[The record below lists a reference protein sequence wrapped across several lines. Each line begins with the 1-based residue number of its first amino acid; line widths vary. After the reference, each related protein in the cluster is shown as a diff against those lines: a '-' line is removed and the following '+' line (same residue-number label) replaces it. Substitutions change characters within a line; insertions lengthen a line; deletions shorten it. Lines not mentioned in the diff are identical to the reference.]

1 MQLFKYVVQQWC
13 RRVQG
18 RAMPD
23 TAATAFAAVAAPTG
37 PPAPAGPPG
46 RARLLGPIR
55 PATAPPVDDA
65 DPPASTEPP
74 ELAGSAPDDL
84 DRPDRR
90 ARRRRTLA
98 LVGLVSLGLAATATL
113 MAAGVMF
120 LRGPTTHT
128 IPFLSDARGNGPVV
142 EPRDTHPGQ
151 PGKAGGPAGPP
162 TSPSQRRS
170 ATPGATASAA
180 PSTSP
185 GNHWPESANRSTQ
198 PGQQWVCTLTRR
210 GLSCVPAVGA
220 GPSGSPS
227 PAPSWSNP
235 WSDQR
240 DR

>member
-1 MQLFKYVVQQWC
+1 
-13 RRVQG
+13 
-18 RAMPD
+18 MPD

-65 DPPASTEPP
+65 DPPASTEP
-74 ELAGSAPDDL
+74 AGSAPDDL

-151 PGKAGGPAGPP
+151 PGRAGGPAGPP

-185 GNHWPESANRSTQ
+185 GNHWPESATRSTQ
-198 PGQQWVCTLTRR
+198 PDQHWVCTLTRR
-210 GLSCVPAVGA
+210 GVSCVPAVGA

-227 PAPSWSNP
+227 PTPSWSNP

-240 DR
+240 DQ